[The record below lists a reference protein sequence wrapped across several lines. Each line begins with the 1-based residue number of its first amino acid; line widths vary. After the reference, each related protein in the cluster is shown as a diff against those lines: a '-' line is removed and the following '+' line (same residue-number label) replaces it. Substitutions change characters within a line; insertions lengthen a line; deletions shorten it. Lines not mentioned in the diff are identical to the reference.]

1 MLYEIKKVS
10 KDRFVI
16 FFMAVFMIIFAGC
29 ASNMAA
35 KNENKDVEKD
45 SSFKLITNISTVED
59 SKSIKVIIK
68 ANRLLT
74 YTSVKQPS
82 PLGIV
87 LYFPETALKTS
98 EAVYVSDNEI
108 VSSIKALEL
117 IKKGHTSRIE
127 ISLKKDISYEV
138 TREETGLE
146 ISFSKS
152 SVITGSGRK
161 EIHNQAL
168 SDATRQ
174 GLTHVEQPEK
184 SLAGNIRSNIPAS
197 INQVDFLNQEA
208 GKSTITI
215 GTTAPVRYEIN
226 KVNDRKIHLKI
237 FNVKL
242 PDYYRRPLITT
253 RFESAVNRVIPIQRP
268 SMKPDAMV
276 VIELRE
282 GVPYFVEQTGNVL
295 QIHFEASSIPPKP
308 LEESKLPS
316 WKKVLSQTTSEE
328 KIPEKVDERIPF
340 PEATKKY
347 KGEKIALDFYETD
360 IKNVFRILK
369 DVSGKNFA
377 IDHDVTGNVTLTLD
391 KPVPWEQ
398 VLDLILKMNQ
408 LDKVCEGDIIRIA
421 TLKTLK
427 KEEDLRQARLD
438 AAKKAKEQKIELEPL
453 FTEYISVN
461 YSNATDDILPHLEN
475 IRTKDRGSISV
486 NERTSQ
492 IIMTDVADKIRQAKA
507 IVKKLDKIT
516 PQVIIEAR
524 IVEANTDFSRDFG
537 IKWNVTEG
545 PFDALNGEL
554 EYEIALNQP
563 GKASPANSISFTFEN
578 LFGTSFSIID
588 AKLMAQESQG
598 DVKIISA
605 PKVVTLDNTEATIKQ
620 GKQVPFNKLD
630 ESGNTVTEFKD
641 IDLELKVTP
650 QVTADN
656 RILMK
661 INITK
666 NDLQFFES
674 GAGVLTNEANTELL
688 IEDGGTV
695 VIGGIIISKKDNIG
709 DGIPGLSKLPVLG
722 WLFKSKSIAESKSE
736 LLIFITPRIVRLEY
750 PA

>member
-10 KDRFVI
+10 KDRFLTV
-16 FFMAVFMIIFAGC
+16 FMAVFMIIFAGC
-29 ASNMAA
+29 ASDMAA
-35 KNENKDVEKD
+35 KNENKDVEKA
-45 SSFKLITNISTVED
+45 SSFKLITDIGTIED
-59 SKSIKVIIK
+59 SESIKVVIK

-82 PLGIV
+82 PLGVV
-87 LYFPETALKTS
+87 LYFPETALETS
-98 EAVYVSDNEI
+98 EAVYVPDNEI

-117 IKKGHTSRIE
+117 TEKGHTSRIE
-127 ISLKKDISYEV
+127 ISLKKDLSYEV
-138 TREETGLE
+138 TRDETGLE

-168 SDATRQ
+168 SAATRH
-174 GLTHVEQPEK
+174 GSTHVKQSEK
-184 SLAGNIRSNIPAS
+184 SVAGNISSNITAS
-197 INQVDFLNQEA
+197 INQVDFLSEEA
-208 GKSTITI
+208 GKSTIVI
-215 GTTAPVRYEIN
+215 GTTTPVRYEIN
-226 KVNDRKIHLKI
+226 KANDRKIHLKL

-253 RFESAVNRVIPIQRP
+253 RFESAVNRIIPVQRP

-282 GVPYFVEQTGNVL
+282 AVPYFVDQTGNVL
-295 QIHFEASSIPPKP
+295 QIHFEASSIPPKSF
-308 LEESKLPS
+308 EEAKLPS
-316 WKKVLSQTTSEE
+316 WKKLLSQTAFKIEE
-328 KIPEKVDERIPF
+328 KI
-340 PEATKKY
+340 EATKKY

-391 KPVPWEQ
+391 KPVPWDQ

-408 LDKVCEGDIIRIA
+408 LDKVCEGDVIRIA
-421 TLKTLK
+421 TLETLK
-427 KEEDLRQARLD
+427 KEEELRQARLD
-438 AAKKAKEQKIELEPL
+438 AAKKAKEQKRELEPL
-453 FTEYISVN
+453 ITEYISVN
-461 YSNATDDILPHLEN
+461 YSNARDDILPHLEN
-475 IRTKDRGSISV
+475 IKSKDRGSISV

-507 IVKKLDKIT
+507 IVKKLDRIT

-537 IKWNVTEG
+537 IKWNITEG

-563 GKASPANSISFTFEN
+563 GKASPGNSISFTFDN

-620 GKQVPFNKLD
+620 GKQVPFNTLD
-630 ESGNTVTEFKD
+630 EAGNTVTEFKD

-661 INITK
+661 INIKK

-674 GAGVLTNEANTELL
+674 GVGVLKNEANTEL
-688 IEDGGTV
+688 
-695 VIGGIIISKKDNIG
+695 
-709 DGIPGLSKLPVLG
+709 
-722 WLFKSKSIAESKSE
+722 
-736 LLIFITPRIVRLEY
+736 
-750 PA
+750 

>member
-1 MLYEIKKVS
+1 
-10 KDRFVI
+10 
-16 FFMAVFMIIFAGC
+16 MIIFAGC
-29 ASNMAA
+29 ASDMAA

-45 SSFKLITNISTVED
+45 SSFKLITDIGIIED
-59 SKSIKVIIK
+59 SESIKVIIK

-82 PLGIV
+82 PLGVV
-87 LYFPETALKTS
+87 LYFPETALETA
-98 EAVYVSDNEI
+98 EAVYVPDNEI

-117 IKKGHTSRIE
+117 TEKGHTSRIE
-127 ISLKKDISYEV
+127 ISLKKDLSYEV

-168 SDATRQ
+168 SAATRH
-174 GLTHVEQPEK
+174 GSTHVKQSEK
-184 SLAGNIRSNIPAS
+184 SVAGNISSNITAS
-197 INQVDFLNQEA
+197 INQVDFLNEEA

-226 KVNDRKIHLKI
+226 KANDRKIHLKL

-253 RFESAVNRVIPIQRP
+253 RFESAVNRIMPVQRP

-282 GVPYFVEQTGNVL
+282 AVPYFVDQTGNVL
-295 QIHFEASSIPPKP
+295 KIHFEASSIPPKSFG
-308 LEESKLPS
+308 EAKLPS
-316 WKKVLSQTTSEE
+316 WKKVLSRTASKIEE
-328 KIPEKVDERIPF
+328 KIPEKVDERISF
-340 PEATKKY
+340 PQATKKY

-377 IDHDVTGNVTLTLD
+377 IDHDVTGNVTLTFD
-391 KPVPWEQ
+391 KPVPWDH

-408 LDKVCEGDIIRIA
+408 LDKVCEGNIIRIA
-421 TLKTLK
+421 TLETLK
-427 KEEDLRQARLD
+427 KEEDLRQARLE

-453 FTEYISVN
+453 ITEYISVN
-461 YSNATDDILPHLEN
+461 YSNATEDILPHLEN
-475 IRTKDRGSISV
+475 IKTKDRGSISV

-492 IIMTDVADKIRQAKA
+492 IIMVDVADKIRQAKA
-507 IVKKLDKIT
+507 IVKKLDRIT

-537 IKWNVTEG
+537 IKWDIQG
-545 PFDALNGEL
+545 GSIDDPNGDL
-554 EYEIALNQP
+554 GYDIALNQP
-563 GKASPANSISFTFEN
+563 GKTSPDNSIGFIFDRLS
-578 LFGTSFSIID
+578 GTSFSIID

-598 DVKIISA
+598 DVKIVSA
-605 PKVVTLDNTEATIKQ
+605 PKVVTLDNTEATITQ

-641 IDLELKVTP
+641 IDLKLKVTP

-661 INITK
+661 IKITK
-666 NDLQFFES
+666 NDLQMFES
-674 GAGVLTNEANTELL
+674 GAGMLKNEADTELL

-695 VIGGIIISKKDNIG
+695 VIGGIIISKKDNV
-709 DGIPGLSKLPVLG
+709 DNGIPGLSKLPVLG
-722 WLFKSKSIAESKSE
+722 WLFKSKSIGESKSE
-736 LLIFITPRIVRLEY
+736 LLIFITPRVVRLEY

>member
-10 KDRFVI
+10 KDRFLTV
-16 FFMAVFMIIFAGC
+16 FMAVFMIIFAGC
-29 ASNMAA
+29 ASDMAA
-35 KNENKDVEKD
+35 KNEKKDVEKA
-45 SSFKLITNISTVED
+45 SSFKLITDIGTIED
-59 SKSIKVIIK
+59 SESIKVVIK

-82 PLGIV
+82 PLGVV
-87 LYFPETALKTS
+87 LYFPETALETS
-98 EAVYVSDNEI
+98 EAVYVPDNEI

-117 IKKGHTSRIE
+117 TEKGHTSRIE
-127 ISLKKDISYEV
+127 ISLKKDLSYEV

-161 EIHNQAL
+161 EIHNQVL
-168 SDATRQ
+168 SAAARH
-174 GLTHVEQPEK
+174 GSTHVKQSEK
-184 SLAGNIRSNIPAS
+184 NVAGNISSNITAS
-197 INQVDFLNQEA
+197 INQVDFLNEEA

-226 KVNDRKIHLKI
+226 KANDRKIQLKL
-237 FNVKL
+237 FNVNL

-253 RFESAVNRVIPIQRP
+253 RFESAVNRIIPVQRP

-282 GVPYFVEQTGNVL
+282 AVPYFVDQTGNVL
-295 QIHFEASSIPPKP
+295 QIHFEASSIPPKSF
-308 LEESKLPS
+308 EEAKLPS
-316 WKKVLSQTTSEE
+316 WKKVLSQTSFKIEE
-328 KIPEKVDERIPF
+328 KLPEKVDERIPLL
-340 PEATKKY
+340 ETAKKY

-369 DVSGKNFA
+369 DVSAKNFA

-391 KPVPWEQ
+391 KPVPWDQ

-421 TLKTLK
+421 TLETLK
-427 KEEDLRQARLD
+427 KEEELRQARLE
-438 AAKKAKEQKIELEPL
+438 AAKKAKEQKRELEPL
-453 FTEYISVN
+453 ITEYISVN
-461 YSNATDDILPHLEN
+461 YSNATEDILPHLEN
-475 IRTKDRGSISV
+475 IKSKDRGSISV

-507 IVKKLDKIT
+507 IVKKLDRIT

-537 IKWNVTEG
+537 IKWNIVQG

-554 EYEIALNQP
+554 EYDIALNQP
-563 GKASPANSISFTFEN
+563 GKASPNNSIGFTFNN
-578 LFGTSFSIID
+578 LFGSFSIID

-605 PKVVTLDNTEATIKQ
+605 PKIVTLDNTEATIKQ
-620 GKQVPFNKLD
+620 GKQVPFNTLD
-630 ESGNTVTEFKD
+630 EAGNTVTEFKD

-709 DGIPGLSKLPVLG
+709 DGIPGLSKLPVIG

-736 LLIFITPRIVRLEY
+736 
-750 PA
+750 